1 MIKQKIDNY
10 IIPITLMFV
19 MGMMLFRVNDPLCLK
34 TIFLLML
41 TFAVK
46 PFGTYRWTLIDW
58 SILIIW
64 GYDIISCCVSINK
77 YPSICFLQLST
88 NCFLAYH
95 LVRYSFANTKERN
108 LQKGFLGLSCI
119 AVILSFFTFFFFYKN
134 FFLYC
139 RKTFRTM
146 FGIDKGRNLTSFLK
160 FSNHMKRKCCFART
174 FWSVDFNNSTCWNSS
189 NSKCDI

>member
-64 GYDIISCCVSINK
+64 GYDIISCCVS
-77 YPSICFLQLST
+77 
-88 NCFLAYH
+88 
-95 LVRYSFANTKERN
+95 
-108 LQKGFLGLSCI
+108 
-119 AVILSFFTFFFFYKN
+119 YK
-134 FFLYC
+134 
-139 RKTFRTM
+139 
-146 FGIDKGRNLTSFLK
+146 
-160 FSNHMKRKCCFART
+160 
-174 FWSVDFNNSTCWNSS
+174 
-189 NSKCDI
+189 

>member
-19 MGMMLFRVNDPLCLK
+19 MGMMLLRVNDPLCLK

-95 LVRYSFANTKERN
+95 LIRYSFANTKERN
-108 LQKGFLGLSCI
+108 LQKGFFGLSCV
-119 AVILSFFTFFFFYKN
+119 AVILSFFTFFFFCKN
-134 FFLYC
+134 AHKAGFADLYPVRFLY
-139 RKTFRTM
+139 
-146 FGIDKGRNLTSFLK
+146 NL
-160 FSNHMKRKCCFART
+160 FSAT
-174 FWSVDFNNSTCWNSS
+174 L
-189 NSKCDI
+189 

>member
-64 GYDIISCCVSINK
+64 GYDIISCCA
-77 YPSICFLQLST
+77 F
-88 NCFLAYH
+88 AYH
-95 LVRYSFANTKERN
+95 LFDITLIFTIQKLRKNPFKRYFQTLKE
-108 LQKGFLGLSCI
+108 KYIFP
-119 AVILSFFTFFFFYKN
+119 
-134 FFLYC
+134 
-139 RKTFRTM
+139 
-146 FGIDKGRNLTSFLK
+146 
-160 FSNHMKRKCCFART
+160 
-174 FWSVDFNNSTCWNSS
+174 
-189 NSKCDI
+189 

>member
-108 LQKGFLGLSCI
+108 LQKGFLGLSCV
-119 AVILSFFTFFFFYKN
+119 AVILSFFTFFFFYLKSATIIQ
-134 FFLYC
+134 Y
-139 RKTFRTM
+139 T
-146 FGIDKGRNLTSFLK
+146 IKGRFMS
-160 FSNHMKRKCCFART
+160 R
-174 FWSVDFNNSTCWNSS
+174 
-189 NSKCDI
+189 